1 MNPPAPTEV
10 RANGRYCIVASRFND
25 AVTGPLVESAR
36 ACLVTHGAASAAI
49 TTVWVPG
56 AWELPLAV
64 KWIIERGDVDGV
76 IALGCVIR
84 GETPHFE
91 YVSMGATIGLE
102 AVARESGIPVAFG
115 LLTTDNGDQARARAG
130 GAKGNK
136 GEEAALALLEMC
148 EVAAALRE
156 RS

>member
-1 MNPPAPTEV
+1 MNPPVPPQA
-10 RANGRYCIVASRFND
+10 RADARYCIVASRFNAPVTD
-25 AVTGPLVESAR
+25 ALVEAAR
-36 ACLVTHGAASAAI
+36 ACLVEHGASPGN
-49 TTVWVPG
+49 VEVVRVPG

-64 KWIIERGDVDGV
+64 SWVIDRGSVDGV
-76 IALGCVIR
+76 VALGCVIR

-115 LLTTDNGDQARARAG
+115 VLTTDDGDQARARAG

-136 GEEAALALLEMC
+136 GEEAARALLDMC
-148 EVAAALRE
+148 EVAAALKGQ
-156 RS
+156 S

>member
-1 MNPPAPTEV
+1 MNPPVPPEA
-10 RANGRYCIVASRFND
+10 RADGRYCIVASRFN
-25 AVTGPLVESAR
+25 APVTDLLVEAAR
-36 ACLVTHGAASAAI
+36 ACLVERGATPENI
-49 TTVWVPG
+49 DVVRVPG

-64 KWIIERGDVDGV
+64 SWVIDRGTVDGV
-76 IALGCVIR
+76 VALGCVIR

-102 AVARESGIPVAFG
+102 AVARESGIPIAFG
-115 LLTTDNGDQARARAG
+115 VLTTDDGDQARARAG
-130 GAKGNK
+130 GSKGNK

-148 EVAAALRE
+148 EVAAALKG